1 MDKFNKK
8 MTSLA
13 LACAMV
19 IATFAFP
26 NTKVSAS
33 EINVQALSNV
43 MATIYV
49 ATTGDDTS
57 GDGSQANPFAT
68 LQRAQQAVQQ
78 INQHMTGNI
87 IVSIAPGDY
96 YMSSTLNLTSQD
108 SGTNGYNIIWESS
121 GGIGAAKLYGG
132 IPVTG
137 TWTLAEQSD
146 VTNYGMLTGMVGKV
160 WKVQLNTANYP
171 TTFSGLN
178 SPAFNTLY
186 VNDARATSARTP
198 NLMPQAGFP
207 EAKDNYNRVTGS
219 SNGKN
224 IQINKSDLTPEQ
236 INGLQLAQQN
246 GMEVAQVFTWDGGT
260 GGVSGSWDWFTD
272 TEPVASINVGTST
285 ITLNQPQAN
294 GSDFYHKYQ
303 YYVKYPVSNGS
314 RYFLQ
319 HNLSFL
325 DTQDEYYYDKTHGIL
340 YYYPADGT
348 MTNKTVVTPT
358 MQTVINMQGTPKAKP
373 GDQPDPALQVH
384 NIVFDGLAVMDTEFS
399 DYYSYSYNYGD
410 MGGIGAFPP
419 VALAQGV
426 TMPAYTESAD
436 RPAFQVG
443 SITMQGTNN
452 ITIKNSLIKNA
463 GIYGIFMLGDNQYN
477 TIENTTVENT
487 GDGGISIDGGYPGVG
502 KYSNHHTINNVLIHD
517 VGQLVGHGVG
527 LTVMS
532 CGQST
537 FSHLEIYNSPKRGM
551 LILGGYPRGGK
562 SANPN
567 FDNVRDNYTVG
578 NHFSYIYMHHT
589 HQDAGEDSSLFM
601 SWLTA
606 GGGQWYSAATQHGSN
621 DVNHLTT
628 NLSQIDPSVDRY
640 NYMDQVLIANIG
652 TAASV
657 HEKNSVGG
665 LDTAMGATGFVFSNV
680 QAINTQSHS
689 LAIRPGNSGGYGDMY
704 IFQNVTN
711 NIDDIS
717 SVQSFD
723 PSKMKYDLI
732 GLTSSFPTQLLGTNP
747 HTYPQTSP
755 SNVYFSDTFNESA
768 LDTTKWTVEK
778 GSVDMSL
785 GVLASPNDPRLGIR
799 SLPIFTPTNLNGVVV
814 SRPFE
819 QPINKVV
826 TVKFFDR
833 HKDYFFGDP
842 PTTSPNDPYLAH
854 TYLRVDDGK
863 NILGIGANGE
873 VSKDYYTIQKG
884 NQSIVTN
891 VRRDFGWRT
900 LTMDYSSGTDVKISI
915 DNQQVADYT
924 VADGVATAFTY
935 VGMGDWGKSWPDGK
949 PVGSSTDFSDFYIY
963 GGQDAPPVS
972 PLASI
977 PPTAVQPRSYT
988 ENFSQYPLGSTARPI
1003 GWADNRDGS
1012 SSAKASYQI
1021 VQDATVG
1028 KAMRITEP
1036 DNVVFYGLGDTSLTD
1051 YTLTLQSK
1059 FVSWS
1064 GNSNGTYATFGPSVY
1079 VSGNNGGNVSRY
1091 ELRYNYPNLSN
1102 GQWVIYQRGGNP
1114 ADNNLVT
1121 NIQMP
1126 SGFNMNEWNTYKIA
1140 AGNGYITFFVNGTQ
1154 VAQVSNPGNAF
1165 GGFGLGGYDATFDV
1179 ANISLVQN
1187 PINPPSANLSSGT
1200 YSNPQSVTLTPA
1212 NASDSVYY
1220 TTNGSDPAI
1229 FGTLYTGN
1237 PININASC
1245 ILKVAE
1251 VNSAGVY
1258 SATVGYNYTISGT
1271 TAPQI
1276 AAGVNKQPL
1285 KDAISNAKSVTQG
1298 NYSTASWNAFN
1309 SAITSANSVL
1319 KNTNATD
1326 SDVID
1331 AVALLQT
1338 ARAKLIPTFSP
1349 GTTTLYSEDFSGYTV
1364 GSTSAPTGWSHNRT
1378 GTPSLA
1384 PVYSLVSDTTDPSN
1398 ASGKALNI
1406 KTPDTLVYT
1415 NLGNSSWTNY
1425 TSTANIKFI
1434 GWGSNPS
1441 LVAYSNFAPLYV
1453 YVSSNSGGNINRYE
1467 LRYTYP
1473 NLSNGQWIIYQR
1485 NNSGSP
1491 ADKTL
1496 VSNIQMPSG
1505 FDMNNWNSYKAV
1517 VSPSSITFYVNGT
1530 QVAQVP
1536 NPSNAFGGVGFGG
1549 INNEFGIDNL
1559 TVTNNASSVTS
1570 PTVDKAAGTYANLV
1584 TVNVTPGTSGDS
1596 VYYTLDGSDP
1606 TTNGTLYTG
1615 PIAINQSRTLKI
1627 AEANNSGY
1635 ISSVSSYAYTITNP
1649 AAATPVTVV
1658 SPRSQTVTDP
1668 QTVSFYTMSYASD
1681 GGTLN
1686 YQWQVSIDNGTT
1698 WSNIGGATNS
1708 TFTTVSP
1715 VTVADN
1721 GTQYRCMITN
1731 TKGSLRSAIYTTPST
1746 TLNVVAMPTSTS
1758 TDSFKITAKDVIP
1771 SNSISDGTNG
1781 PTGTATVT
1789 FTATQAGTYYYS
1801 VVYSGAAKPTLNT
1814 SGTGAAGIAGDNTFS
1829 IPNLAPYVPY
1839 TVYIQEKDSNGK
1851 LSNILKM
1858 DIGSGTPTLSYS
1870 TSGDGTVTH
1879 GSAGKYL
1886 SGTAMPIV
1894 ATPDKG
1900 AYFLNWTASKGG
1912 VFADAN
1918 SASTEFATSFYDN
1931 IVTANFYNVSSFNA
1945 TVTGTV
1951 YGGTNTD
1958 LNIDVEGTNLNN
1970 PGAAVGMYVLM
1981 DGKNY
1986 VVTAGKQTVNVLV
1999 PSSGNHM
2006 TVQLYDQKGNLL
2018 GTTNIPIVNST
2029 PKTLEAI
2036 TTPTPVTGVANGT
2049 AKTADDLG
2057 LPATVQLVTDT
2068 KNVDAS
2074 VVWDVDALDYD
2085 PADKAAQ
2092 TFTVKGTVT
2101 LPEGVANPNNV
2112 DLTVS
2117 ISVTVDAETVKETTM
2132 RLTAP
2137 ASVMKGDSFTVRLG
2151 LKQVHDPIFA
2161 QDMLVKYDPNLYEFQ
2176 DAVAMREGMTV
2187 YKQPTQAPGQ
2197 LRLILAS
2204 LGADHAIAS
2213 DADVVELKFV
2223 AKQVAQSASGSIAV
2237 TSATI
2242 GDAEGH
2248 ERQALP
2254 ASVTVEVTT
2263 TSELPGDVNHDGKYS
2278 IADLAIAAA
2287 HYGMTQQHPDWNKYK
2302 SADVDSNGVIDIV
2315 DLAAIARKI
2324 IES

>member
-1 MDKFNKK
+1 MKK
-8 MTSLA
+8 YYKKITSAA
-13 LACAMV
+13 LAFAM
-19 IATFAFP
+19 ATTTFAFT

-33 EINVQALSNV
+33 DVNVQAQSNA

-49 ATTGDDTS
+49 STTGNDTS

-68 LQRAQQAVQQ
+68 LQKAQQAVRQ
-78 INQHMTGNI
+78 INQNMTGDI
-87 IVSIAPGDY
+87 KVSIAPGDY
-96 YMSSTLNLTSQD
+96 YMPGTLNFTSQD
-108 SGTNGYNIIWESS
+108 SGTNGYNIVYESS

-146 VTNYGMLTGMVGKV
+146 ATNYGMLTSMVGKV
-160 WKVQLNTANYP
+160 WKIQLDTANYP

-186 VNDARATSARTP
+186 VNDARATMARTP

-207 EAKDNYNRVTGS
+207 EAKDNYNRVSGS
-219 SNGKN
+219 SNGSN

-246 GMEVAQVFTWDGGT
+246 GIEVAQVFTWDGGT

-325 DTQDEYYYDKTHGIL
+325 DTPDEYYYDKTHGIL

-358 MQTVINMQGTPKAKP
+358 MQTVINMQGTPKANP

-426 TMPAYTESAD
+426 TMPAYAESAD

-477 TIENTTVENT
+477 TIVNSTVENT

-578 NHFSYIYMHHT
+578 NHFSYIYLHHT

-657 HEKNSVGG
+657 HEKDSVGG

-723 PSKMKYDLI
+723 PSKMQYDLI
-732 GLTSSFPTQLLGTNP
+732 GLTSSFPTPLLGTNP

-755 SNVYFSDTFNESA
+755 SNVYFSDTFNDSA
-768 LDTTKWTVEK
+768 LDATKWTVEK

-814 SRPFE
+814 SRLFE

-924 VADGVATAFTY
+924 VADGIATAFTY

-949 PVGSSTDFSDFYIY
+949 PVGSSTDFGDFYIY
-963 GGQDAPPVS
+963 GGQDAPPVQ
-972 PLASI
+972 PLVTI
-977 PPTAVQPRSYT
+977 PPTAVQPRAYV
-988 ENFSQYPLGSTARPI
+988 ENFSQYPLGSTARPT
-1003 GWADNRDGS
+1003 GWADSRDGS
-1012 SSAKASYQI
+1012 SNPKASYQI

-1028 KAMRITEP
+1028 KVMRITEP
-1036 DNVVFYGLGDTSLTD
+1036 DNVIFYGLGDNSLTN

-1126 SGFNMNEWNTYKIA
+1126 AGFNMNDWNTYKIV

-1220 TTNGSDPAI
+1220 TTDGSDPAI

-1237 PININASC
+1237 PIKINASS

-1271 TAPQI
+1271 TAAQT

-1285 KDAISNAKSVTQG
+1285 RDAITNAMSVKQG
-1298 NYSTASWNAFN
+1298 NYSTACWNAFK
-1309 SAITSANSVL
+1309 SAIASANSVL
-1319 KNTNATD
+1319 KNTNASD
-1326 SDVID
+1326 SDVIN

-1338 ARAKLIPTFSP
+1338 ARAKLIPTFTS

-1364 GSTSAPTGWSHNRT
+1364 GSTSAPTGWTDNRT
-1378 GTPSLA
+1378 AAGLSPA
-1384 PVYSLVSDTTDPSN
+1384 PVYSIVSDTTNPNN

-1406 KTPDTLVYT
+1406 KTPDNIVYT
-1415 NLGNSSWTNY
+1415 NLGNSSWTSY
-1425 TSTANIKFI
+1425 TATANIKFA
-1434 GWGSNPS
+1434 GWGSNPGS
-1441 LVAYSNFAPLYV
+1441 AAYANFAPISV
-1453 YVSSNSGGNINRYE
+1453 YVSARSGGNVNRYE
-1467 LRYTYP
+1467 LRYVYN
-1473 NLSNGQWIIYQR
+1473 NLANGSWIIYQR

-1549 INNEFGIDNL
+1549 INNEFRIDNL

-1570 PTVDKAAGTYANLV
+1570 PTVDKAAGTFANPV
-1584 TVNVTPGTSGDS
+1584 TVNVTPGTSGNS

-1606 TTNGTLYTG
+1606 TINGTLQTG
-1615 PIAINQSRTLKI
+1615 PIAINKSCTLKVV
-1627 AEANNSGY
+1627 EVSSSGY
-1635 ISSVSSYAYTITNP
+1635 FSSISSYAYTITNP
-1649 AAATPVTVV
+1649 ASATPVMVV
-1658 SPRSQTVTDP
+1658 NPRSQSVTDP
-1668 QTVSFYTMSYASD
+1668 QPVSFGTMAYASD
-1681 GGTLN
+1681 GGTLT
-1686 YQWQVSIDNGTT
+1686 YQWQVSTDNGTT
-1698 WSNIGGATNS
+1698 WSNISGATSS
-1708 TFTTVSP
+1708 TYTTVSP
-1715 VTVADN
+1715 VTVADD
-1721 GTQYRCMITN
+1721 GTQYQCMITN
-1731 TKGSLRSAIYTTPST
+1731 TEGSLIPAIYTTPAVI
-1746 TLNVVAMPTSTS
+1746 LNVVAMPTSTI
-1758 TDSFKITAKDVIP
+1758 TDSFKISAKSVTP
-1771 SNSISDGTNG
+1771 SNSVSDGTNG

-1858 DIGSGTPTLSYS
+1858 DIGSGTPTLGFS
-1870 TSGDGTVTH
+1870 TSGNGTVTQ
-1879 GSAGKYL
+1879 GSGGRYL
-1886 SGTAMPIV
+1886 SGTAMPVV
-1894 ATPDKG
+1894 ATPAEG
-1900 AYFLNWTASKGG
+1900 FYFLNWTTSNGG

-1918 SASTEFATSFYDN
+1918 SSSTEFVTSFYDN
-1931 IVTANFYNVSSFNA
+1931 TVTANFYNVSNFNV
-1945 TVTGTV
+1945 TTTGTV
-1951 YGGTNTD
+1951 NGGTNID

-1970 PGAAVGMYVLM
+1970 PGAAVGMYVLVN
-1981 DGKNY
+1981 GKSY
-1986 VVTAGKQTVNVLV
+1986 AVTAGTQNVNVV
-1999 PSSGNHM
+1999 APSSSNKM
-2006 TVQLYDQKGNLL
+2006 TVQLYDQSGNLL
-2018 GTTNIPIVNST
+2018 GTTDIPIA
-2029 PKTLEAI
+2029 KTLAAI
-2036 TTPTPVTGVANGT
+2036 MTPAPVTGVANGT

-2057 LPATVQLVTDT
+2057 LPATVQLETNSAESMNANVT
-2068 KNVDAS
+2068 
-2074 VVWDVDALDYD
+2074 WDVEASSYD
-2085 PADKAAQ
+2085 PSVKTEQ
-2092 TFTVKGTVT
+2092 TFTVSGTVT
-2101 LPEGVANPNNV
+2101 LPEGVANPNQV
-2112 DLTVS
+2112 PLTTS
-2117 ISVTVDAETVKETTM
+2117 ISVTVNEMIDKTGPELTIELDQTTIWPANNKMVTVKATVNARAESGVKSVVLTSITCNEPDSGQGDIQANIGSEDTTFGL
-2132 RLTAP
+2132 RA
-2137 ASVMKGDSFTVRLG
+2137 VRLG
-2151 LKQVHDPIFA
+2151 AGSGRVYTITYTATDNAGNQT
-2161 QDMLVKYDPNLYEFQ
+2161 
-2176 DAVAMREGMTV
+2176 VAT
-2187 YKQPTQAPGQ
+2187 
-2197 LRLILAS
+2197 
-2204 LGADHAIAS
+2204 
-2213 DADVVELKFV
+2213 
-2223 AKQVAQSASGSIAV
+2223 
-2237 TSATI
+2237 AT
-2242 GDAEGH
+2242 
-2248 ERQALP
+2248 
-2254 ASVTVEVTT
+2254 VTVPHDQ
-2263 TSELPGDVNHDGKYS
+2263 SGKPGK
-2278 IADLAIAAA
+2278 
-2287 HYGMTQQHPDWNKYK
+2287 
-2302 SADVDSNGVIDIV
+2302 
-2315 DLAAIARKI
+2315 
-2324 IES
+2324 